1 MRGRVLVVD
10 DDPIIRGLVVGQLA
24 NDGHDVLEASD
35 GRAALDQLR
44 IEPLDVVLLDIE
56 MPDLDGF
63 AVLRALADD
72 ERFGEIPII
81 VLTARDAADDAVRA
95 LELGATDFL
104 RKPVQAAELA
114 ARVRTSLRIARVQQD
129 LRACRAE
136 LQEVTRA
143 DQLTGLANRRHIDE
157 NLSMAMSAARRH
169 NHPMSCL
176 VVDIDHFRRLN
187 DTEGHAAGDEV
198 LRVAASRLSHVLRGE
213 DMAGRWGG
221 EEFLVVAP
229 NTDLDGAWRLGER
242 IREAIG
248 GTPIPLSAGRDVLVT
263 VSIGC
268 ATGRGDDIDRQLRLA
283 EQALAQAK
291 EAGRNKVVATDP
303 YR

>member
-157 NLSMAMSAARRH
+157 HLSMAMSAARRH